1 MHNDDT
7 FVAQTN
13 IIIEN
18 LTHAIQ
24 QALESKPDETAVR
37 LLISQEIKQLTR
49 TYDVKLNKLEE
60 EIRKIHATLS
70 QPRTATKPT
79 STRSRTSVQAQSVP
93 AQPLIQQQHELVTT
107 HKSPNVDCPEIATIR
122 TSTSYKS
129 IMSDKTESILTYFN
143 IRLIQKA
150 DITERNI
157 DIISLLICLIKLSD
171 DFKDQDDMIIHL
183 FLGNT
188 PSQYNHALKAF
199 VDGFNFTYAE
209 PTNNRKAFKQ
219 LLDDNTVGKVN
230 HKYIQLGNLKKKYSK
245 FKTS

>member
-60 EIRKIHATLS
+60 EIKKIHATLS

-79 STRSRTSVQAQSVP
+79 STRSRTIVPAQPVP
-93 AQPLIQQQHELVTT
+93 AQPLIQQQHEPVTT
-107 HKSPNVDCPEIATIR
+107 QKSPNVDCPEIETIR

-150 DITERNI
+150 
-157 DIISLLICLIKLSD
+157 
-171 DFKDQDDMIIHL
+171 DMIIHL